1 MGKLIVTEFVSLDG
15 VMEAPGGEPGYAHSG
30 WVGQFF
36 DPGVGKF
43 KLDECLSSEVCLLG
57 RKTYESFAGA
67 WPDRQDPDGF
77 ADHLNAQ
84 PKHVVTSSTDPLAW
98 NNSHVLEGDVVAAV
112 TKLKAD
118 VPGEIL
124 VPGSKTLVHALLT
137 AGLVDQ
143 VNLMVFPILLG
154 SGIRWFPEQPDTLKF
169 SLTSSETY
177 GSGAIGQVYSAA

>member
-15 VMEAPGGEPGYAHSG
+15 VMEAPGGEPGYAHAG

-43 KLDECLSSEVCLLG
+43 KFDECLSSEVCLLG
-57 RKTYESFAGA
+57 RTTYESFAGA

-84 PKHVVTSSTDPLAW
+84 PKHVVTSSGGLEW
-98 NNSHVLEGDVVAAV
+98 NNSHRLEGDAVEAVRQLKEDVA
-112 TKLKAD
+112 
-118 VPGEIL
+118 GEIL
-124 VPGSKTLVHALLT
+124 LPGSKTLVHALLT

-154 SGIRWFPEQPDTLKF
+154 SGMRWFPEQPEPLKF
-169 SLTSSETY
+169 TLTSSETY
-177 GSGAIGQVYSAA
+177 GSGAIGQVYSAAS